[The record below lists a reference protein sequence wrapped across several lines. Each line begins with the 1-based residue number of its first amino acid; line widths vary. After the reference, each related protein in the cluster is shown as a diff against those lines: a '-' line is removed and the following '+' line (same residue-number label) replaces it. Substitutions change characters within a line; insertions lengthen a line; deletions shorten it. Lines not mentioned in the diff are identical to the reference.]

1 MPGDLVILEAGDV
14 VPADLRLLETT
25 DVQIDESALT
35 GESLSVS
42 KSIEMLHDEDLVVGD
57 RLNMA
62 YKSTSMSRGRA
73 KGIVV
78 ATGLDTEIGK
88 IAALLNA
95 EEGVLEPIGNDR
107 EQWRF
112 SAASLQRAHV
122 TLRLLRNLGIN
133 LAGIALALEL
143 LDKIETLRT
152 HLSRLDVLNE
162 T

>member
-95 EEGVLEPIGNDR
+95 EEGVL
-107 EQWRF
+107 
-112 SAASLQRAHV
+112 
-122 TLRLLRNLGIN
+122 
-133 LAGIALALEL
+133 
-143 LDKIETLRT
+143 DKIETLRT
-152 HLSRLDVLNE
+152 HLSRLDVLNK